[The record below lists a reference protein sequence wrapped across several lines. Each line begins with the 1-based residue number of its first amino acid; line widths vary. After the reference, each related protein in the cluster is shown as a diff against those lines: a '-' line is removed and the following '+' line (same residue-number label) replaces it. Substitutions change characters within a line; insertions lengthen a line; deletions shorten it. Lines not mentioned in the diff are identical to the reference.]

1 MSMIGRKKLEERYL
15 TISETK
21 ELLERR
27 KAEGMVENP
36 EEPMFYEARVS
47 LEHAERFA
55 KLKPE
60 QVAELKEKLLGLF
73 DWIDER
79 LAVKLVDFMPED
91 YFDIRVLFAKEDYM
105 PTREEA
111 EEIIRLLDDYRPE
124 E

>member
-1 MSMIGRKKLEERYL
+1 MIGRKKLEERYL
-15 TISETK
+15 TISETR

-73 DWIDER
+73 EWIDER
-79 LAVKLVDFMPED
+79 IAVKLVDFMPED

>member
-1 MSMIGRKKLEERYL
+1 MIGRKKLEERYITL
-15 TISETK
+15 AEAR

-27 KAEGMVENP
+27 RAEGMEDNP

-60 QVAELKEKLLGLF
+60 QAVELKEKLTELF

-79 LAVKLVDFMPED
+79 IAAKLVDLLPED
-91 YFDIRVLFAKEDYM
+91 YFDIRVIFAKEEYM
-105 PTREEA
+105 PTPEEA
-111 EEIIRLLDDYRPE
+111 EEIINLIDQYRPLD
-124 E
+124 

>member
-1 MSMIGRKKLEERYL
+1 MIGRKKLEERYL

-55 KLKPE
+55 RLKPE

-73 DWIDER
+73 EWIDER
-79 LAVKLVDFMPED
+79 IAVKLVDFMPED

>member
-1 MSMIGRKKLEERYL
+1 MIGRKKLEERYL
-15 TISETK
+15 TIAETK

-27 KAEGMVENP
+27 KAEGVEENP

-60 QVAELKEKLLGLF
+60 QAKELKERLLALF
-73 DWIDER
+73 EWLDER
-79 LAVKLVDFMPED
+79 LAAKLVDLMPED
-91 YFDIRVLFAKEDYM
+91 YFDIRVIFTKEDYM

-111 EEIIRLLDDYRPE
+111 EEIIKLLDDYRE
-124 E
+124 

>member
-15 TISETK
+15 TIAETK

-27 KAEGMVENP
+27 KAEGMEENP

-60 QVAELKEKLLGLF
+60 QAVELKGKLMELF
-73 DWIDER
+73 DWMDER
-79 LAVKLVDFMPED
+79 LAAKLVDLMPED
-91 YFDIRVLFAKEDYM
+91 YFDIRVIFGKENYM
-105 PTREEA
+105 PTKEEA
-111 EEIIRLLDDYRPE
+111 EEIIKLLDDYRE
-124 E
+124 

>member
-1 MSMIGRKKLEERYL
+1 MIGRKKLGERYL
-15 TISETK
+15 TIAETR

-27 KAEGMVENP
+27 KAEGIEENP

-60 QVAELKEKLLGLF
+60 QAAELKEKLLGLF
-73 DWIDER
+73 DWLDER
-79 LAVKLVDFMPED
+79 IAVKLIDLLPED
-91 YFDIRVLFAKEDYM
+91 YFDIRVVFAKEEYM
-105 PTREEA
+105 PTKEEA

>member
-1 MSMIGRKKLEERYL
+1 MIGRKKLEERYL

-73 DWIDER
+73 EWIDER
-79 LAVKLVDFMPED
+79 IAVKLVDFMPED

>member
-15 TISETK
+15 TVAETK

-27 KAEGMVENP
+27 KAEGMEENP

-60 QVAELKEKLLGLF
+60 KASELKEKLLGLF
-73 DWIDER
+73 EWIDER
-79 LAVKLVDFMPED
+79 IAAKLVDLLPED
-91 YFDIRVLFAKEDYM
+91 YFDIRVIFAKEDYM
-105 PTREEA
+105 PTKEEA
-111 EEIIRLLDDYRPE
+111 EEIIRVIDDYRPE
-124 E
+124 D

>member
-15 TISETK
+15 TIAETK

-27 KAEGMVENP
+27 KAEGMEENP

-60 QVAELKEKLLGLF
+60 QALELKEKLLGLF

-79 LAVKLVDFMPED
+79 IAAKLVDLLPED
-91 YFDIRVLFAKEDYM
+91 YFDIRVIFAKEDYM
-105 PTREEA
+105 PTKEEA
-111 EEIIRLLDDYRPE
+111 EEIIKLLDDYRPE
-124 E
+124 D

>member
-1 MSMIGRKKLEERYL
+1 MSMIGKKKIEERYL
-15 TISETK
+15 TLAEAR

-27 KAEGMVENP
+27 KAEGIEENP

-60 QVAELKEKLLGLF
+60 QAAELKEKLLGLF

-79 LAVKLVDFMPED
+79 IAVKLVDLLPED
-91 YFDIRVLFAKEDYM
+91 YFDIRVIFAKEEYM
-105 PTREEA
+105 PTKEEA
-111 EEIIRLLDDYRPE
+111 EEIIRLLDEYRPLE
-124 E
+124 

>member
-1 MSMIGRKKLEERYL
+1 MSMIGRKKLEEHYI
-15 TISETK
+15 TIAETK

-27 KAEGMVENP
+27 KAEGMEENP

-55 KLKPE
+55 RLKPE
-60 QVAELKEKLLGLF
+60 QVAELKEKLIGLF
-73 DWIDER
+73 DWMDER

-91 YFDIRVLFAKEDYM
+91 YFDIRVLLAKEDYM
-105 PTREEA
+105 PTREEI
-111 EEIIRLLDDYRPE
+111 EEIIKLLDEYRPE